1 MLTSLVVKD
10 FALIENLEV
19 DFNSGLTIVT
29 GETGAGKSILIDA
42 LGLVL
47 GDRSDT
53 TMIRDGAQKT
63 IVEAVFD
70 CEKNKGV
77 NSILH
82 AIQAESQPQLII
94 RREVSAKGQSRCFVN
109 DTPVSVSQLKLLGDL
124 LVDVH
129 GQHEHQSLLNVE
141 THIEILDSFGEI
153 GKLLEDY
160 QSSFNQFK
168 HAGGELKELYHR
180 RQTIDE
186 RRAVVEY
193 QLREINKINP
203 SLHEDEEIDRELR
216 VAEHAERLAVV
227 SNEILDHLY
236 DGENS
241 VVEKLG
247 RAEKLLDELS
257 RIDVS
262 MKSLF
267 DDNNSAS
274 AIIEEIVRAVRDY
287 ASRIAFDPAKI
298 EAMRVRLGD
307 VIGLKRKFGGSL
319 QDVLTKRDALQTEY
333 DSMDS
338 LDEKI
343 DALEKKV
350 EVLRKG
356 CSSKAEALSEK
367 RNATAAKLA
376 KQIESILRELGI
388 THPIFKTMITFNE
401 YSSGREEMMYLLK
414 DRKKII
420 AHDRGWDAVEF
431 YLSTNLGEEVKP
443 LTKVVSGGEVSRIM
457 LAIKSILAEHD
468 RIPLLVFD
476 EIDVGVSGKIAQK
489 VGTALKKLSHVH
501 QIIAITH
508 LPQIAALGDVHLVVE
523 KIVSARRT
531 FTTVKKLKGDERE
544 MEIARLM
551 SGQEVTKSS
560 LQSAKELM
568 NAI

>member
-19 DFNSGLTIVT
+19 DFNPGLTIVT

-70 CEKNKGV
+70 CEKNQGV
-77 NSILH
+77 NSTLV

-94 RREVSAKGQSRCFVN
+94 RREVSTKGQSRCFVN

-141 THIEILDSFGEI
+141 THIEILDSFGEV
-153 GKLLEDY
+153 GRLLEDY
-160 QSSFNQFK
+160 QASFNQFK
-168 HAGGELKELYHR
+168 YAGGELKELYHR

-247 RAEKLLDELS
+247 RSEKLLEELS

-262 MKSLF
+262 MKSLV

-274 AIIEEIVRAVRDY
+274 AIIEEIVRTVRDY
-287 ASRIAFDPAKI
+287 ASRIAFDPVKI
-298 EAMRVRLGD
+298 ETMRVRLGD
-307 VIGLKRKFGGSL
+307 VISLKRKFGGSL

-333 DSMDS
+333 DSIDS

-343 DALEKKV
+343 DALEIKV
-350 EVLRKG
+350 EALRKD

-367 RNATAAKLA
+367 RNATATKLA

-388 THPIFKTMITFNE
+388 THPVFKTMITIDE
-401 YSSGREEMMYLLK
+401 YLSGREEMMYLLK

-431 YLSTNLGEEVKP
+431 YLSANLGEEVKP

-489 VGTALKKLSHVH
+489 VGTSLKKLSHVH

-508 LPQIAALGDVHLVVE
+508 LPQIAALGDDHLVVE

-531 FTTVKKLKGDERE
+531 LTTVKRLKGHERE

-551 SGQEVTKSS
+551 SGQEITKSS